1 MKNININLPINH
13 TGYGIAS
20 TNITKCLD
28 ELGVNL
34 SLFPI
39 GQPQVNSQEEF
50 DLFSRLLSNSENCN
64 PSAPLVKIWH
74 QFDLLSRIGSRGKYY
89 AFPFFE
95 LDTFSKREKIHL
107 STPDTLF
114 ATSEWAKNVILEN
127 LNGKADVRV
136 VPLGVDLSVFDS
148 RKYQNNICEKYIFIN
163 IGKWEI
169 RKGHDIL
176 LQTFLNAFPN
186 KEDVELWILAPEHTN
201 SYSDQQELVKWKNM
215 YQSDPRIKLFN
226 GVQNHTNVAE
236 LINKASCGIFP
247 SRAEGWNLELLECM
261 AMNKPVITTHY
272 SAHTEFCN
280 DNNAFLTRTNQ
291 LEKAYDGKA
300 FTGQGN
306 WAKLGQKELDD
317 MSEKMRYVYQNN
329 IRTNPEGLL
338 TATNYSWMNSA
349 KTLLGCIE

>member
-1 MKNININLPINH
+1 MKSINLNAPINH

-20 TNITKCLD
+20 INIIKNLH
-28 ELGVNL
+28 ELGTNL
-34 SLFPI
+34 SLFAI
-39 GQPQVNSQEEF
+39 GQPHVGSQEEY
-50 DLFSRLLSNSENCN
+50 DLFSKLLAPSEDLDPN
-64 PSAPLVKIWH
+64 APFIKIWH
-74 QFDLLSRIGSRGKYY
+74 QFDLLNRIGNRGKYY

-95 LDTFSKREKIHL
+95 LDTFSAREKIHL
-107 STPDTLF
+107 STPDTVF
-114 ATSEWAKNVILEN
+114 VTSDWAKGIV
-127 LNGKADVRV
+127 LNNMPKYTDVCV
-136 VPLGVDLSVFDS
+136 VPLGVDTSVFDS
-148 RKYQNNICEKYIFIN
+148 NKYSKSTEDKYIFLN

-176 LQTFLNAFPN
+176 LQMFKKAFSN
-186 KEDVELWILAPEHTN
+186 NENVELWILAPEHTN
-201 SYSDQQELVKWKNM
+201 GYSDSQELIRWKNM
-215 YQSDPRIKLFN
+215 YSSDSRVKLFS
-226 GVQNHTNVAE
+226 GFQSHSEVAE
-236 LINKASCGIFP
+236 LISKSDCGIFP

-261 AMNKPVITTHY
+261 AMNKPVITTYY

-280 DNNAFLTRTNQ
+280 DNNAFLTRTNE

-317 MSEKMRYVYQNN
+317 MVEKMRYVYQNN

-338 TATNYSWMNSA
+338 TASNYSWMNSA